1 MKTKMTSYAYHAYS
15 SPQVLWHQ
23 LSACYSIN
31 NQAPWSRNQ
40 ENSFTVSYQ
49 TIRTFT
55 KTSRFAQCSNRI
67 LSIPK
72 DKYTNFLKAS
82 EENAELMTIELTG
95 LNPGVWRL
103 EKFWWSSLIWSEYL
117 SLMVTDNKKE
127 AIHGPVHSS
136 YFSQPHF
143 SNKITTKMSC
153 TTGEMMLDMVV
164 LWSMGE
170 AGWASL
176 LLAGSRRGAHS
187 LVFPLYHHF
196 IMRKNSSF
204 KCIFTIPSPRQNI
217 EQSILHN

>member
-23 LSACYSIN
+23 LSAYYSIN

-72 DKYTNFLKAS
+72 DKSTNFLKAS
-82 EENAELMTIELTG
+82 EENAELMSIELTG

-103 EKFWWSSLIWSEYL
+103 EI
-117 SLMVTDNKKE
+117 
-127 AIHGPVHSS
+127 
-136 YFSQPHF
+136 
-143 SNKITTKMSC
+143 
-153 TTGEMMLDMVV
+153 
-164 LWSMGE
+164 
-170 AGWASL
+170 
-176 LLAGSRRGAHS
+176 
-187 LVFPLYHHF
+187 
-196 IMRKNSSF
+196 
-204 KCIFTIPSPRQNI
+204 
-217 EQSILHN
+217 IL

>member
-1 MKTKMTSYAYHAYS
+1 
-15 SPQVLWHQ
+15 
-23 LSACYSIN
+23 
-31 NQAPWSRNQ
+31 
-40 ENSFTVSYQ
+40 
-49 TIRTFT
+49 
-55 KTSRFAQCSNRI
+55 
-67 LSIPK
+67 
-72 DKYTNFLKAS
+72 
-82 EENAELMTIELTG
+82 
-95 LNPGVWRL
+95 
-103 EKFWWSSLIWSEYL
+103 
-117 SLMVTDNKKE
+117 MVTDNKKE

-143 SNKITTKMSC
+143 SNKITTKMFSM
-153 TTGEMMLDMVV
+153 TGEMVVDMVV
-164 LWSMGE
+164 LWSIGE